1 MKTKEENP
9 YFIFDGLLEL
19 RDHAGD
25 LDAADLRRLKER
37 IALNAADPAA
47 ASALANLTGD
57 DWLSLYPAADSLRRP
72 DTGSAIETFLNTFGS
87 QNASETAQLEKL
99 IFNPTPDYAT
109 TLAMQEEERG
119 GSPAAPAT
127 AQDAMLDAFIA
138 SHPDGTAFAVEAAE
152 AAAVE
157 AAEAA
162 AAGTVAGTGEA
173 GTGEA
178 GTVRGRERPRTG
190 PPPAPAA
197 PAGGAAA
204 PAPVAPVSSS
214 LQESLAKSYI
224 RQGRYQKAFDI
235 ISELNLNNP
244 EKSAYFADQ
253 LRFLQKIIHIQQAR
267 EARKG

>member
-19 RDHAGD
+19 RDHAAG
-25 LDAADLRRLKER
+25 LSAGELRRLKER

-57 DWLSLYPAADSLRRP
+57 DWLSLYPAADTLRRP

-109 TLAMQEEERG
+109 TLAMQEER
-119 GSPAAPAT
+119 SDAPAAPAT
-127 AQDAMLDAFIA
+127 EQDAMLDAFIA

-152 AAAVE
+152 AAVEVASVPPVPQPEPEAPAVDT
-157 AAEAA
+157 AA
-162 AAGTVAGTGEA
+162 AK
-173 GTGEA
+173 
-178 GTVRGRERPRTG
+178 
-190 PPPAPAA
+190 
-197 PAGGAAA
+197 

-224 RQGRYQKAFDI
+224 RQGRFQKAYDI

-253 LRFLQKIIHIQQAR
+253 LRFLQKIIRIQQAR
-267 EARKG
+267 EARND

>member
-19 RDHAGD
+19 RDHAAG
-25 LDAADLRRLKER
+25 LSAGELRRLKER

-57 DWLSLYPAADSLRRP
+57 DWLSLYPAADTLRRP

-87 QNASETAQLEKL
+87 QNASETAQIEKL

-109 TLAMQEEERG
+109 TLAMQEER
-119 GSPAAPAT
+119 SDAPAAPAT
-127 AQDAMLDAFIA
+127 EQDAMLDAFIA

-152 AAAVE
+152 AAVEVASVPPVPQPEPEAPAVDT
-157 AAEAA
+157 AA
-162 AAGTVAGTGEA
+162 AK
-173 GTGEA
+173 
-178 GTVRGRERPRTG
+178 
-190 PPPAPAA
+190 
-197 PAGGAAA
+197 

-224 RQGRYQKAFDI
+224 RQGRFQKAYDI

-253 LRFLQKIIHIQQAR
+253 LRFLQKIIRIQQAR
-267 EARKG
+267 EARKD

>member
-19 RDHAGD
+19 RDHAAG
-25 LDAADLRRLKER
+25 LSAGELRRLKER

-57 DWLSLYPAADSLRRP
+57 DWLSLYPAADTLRRP

-109 TLAMQEEERG
+109 TLAMQEER
-119 GSPAAPAT
+119 SDTPAAPAT
-127 AQDAMLDAFIA
+127 EQDAMLDAFIA

-152 AAAVE
+152 AAVEVASVPPVPQPEPEAPAVDT
-157 AAEAA
+157 AA
-162 AAGTVAGTGEA
+162 AK
-173 GTGEA
+173 
-178 GTVRGRERPRTG
+178 
-190 PPPAPAA
+190 
-197 PAGGAAA
+197 

-224 RQGRYQKAFDI
+224 RQGRFQKAYDI

-253 LRFLQKIIHIQQAR
+253 LRFLQKIIRIQQAR
-267 EARKG
+267 EARKD

>member
-19 RDHAGD
+19 RDHAAG
-25 LDAADLRRLKER
+25 LSAGELRRLKER

-57 DWLSLYPAADSLRRP
+57 DWLSLYPAADTLRRP

-87 QNASETAQLEKL
+87 HNASETAQLEKL

-109 TLAMQEEERG
+109 TLAMQEER
-119 GSPAAPAT
+119 SDAPAAPAT
-127 AQDAMLDAFIA
+127 EQDAMLDAFIA

-152 AAAVE
+152 AAVEVASVPPVPQPEPEAPAVDT
-157 AAEAA
+157 AA
-162 AAGTVAGTGEA
+162 AK
-173 GTGEA
+173 
-178 GTVRGRERPRTG
+178 
-190 PPPAPAA
+190 
-197 PAGGAAA
+197 

-224 RQGRYQKAFDI
+224 RQGRFQKAYDI

-253 LRFLQKIIHIQQAR
+253 LRFLQKIIRIQQAR
-267 EARKG
+267 EARKD

>member
-1 MKTKEENP
+1 MKTKEVNP

-109 TLAMQEEERG
+109 TL
-119 GSPAAPAT
+119 
-127 AQDAMLDAFIA
+127 
-138 SHPDGTAFAVEAAE
+138 
-152 AAAVE
+152 
-157 AAEAA
+157 
-162 AAGTVAGTGEA
+162 
-173 GTGEA
+173 
-178 GTVRGRERPRTG
+178 
-190 PPPAPAA
+190 
-197 PAGGAAA
+197 
-204 PAPVAPVSSS
+204 S
-214 LQESLAKSYI
+214 L
-224 RQGRYQKAFDI
+224 
-235 ISELNLNNP
+235 
-244 EKSAYFADQ
+244 
-253 LRFLQKIIHIQQAR
+253 IHI
-267 EARKG
+267 

>member
-1 MKTKEENP
+1 MNTKEENP

-173 GTGEA
+173 GTVIGRA
-178 GTVRGRERPRTG
+178 RPITVTPTAPTG
-190 PPPAPAA
+190 D
-197 PAGGAAA
+197 AAA

-235 ISELNLNNP
+235 ISQLNLNNP

>member
-19 RDHAGD
+19 RDHAAG
-25 LDAADLRRLKER
+25 LSAGELRRLKER

-57 DWLSLYPAADSLRRP
+57 DWLSLYPAADTLRRP

-109 TLAMQEEERG
+109 TLAMQEER
-119 GSPAAPAT
+119 SDAPAAPAT
-127 AQDAMLDAFIA
+127 EQDAMLDAFIA

-152 AAAVE
+152 AAVEVASVPPMPQPEPEAPAVDT
-157 AAEAA
+157 AA
-162 AAGTVAGTGEA
+162 AK
-173 GTGEA
+173 
-178 GTVRGRERPRTG
+178 
-190 PPPAPAA
+190 
-197 PAGGAAA
+197 

-224 RQGRYQKAFDI
+224 RQGRFQKAYDI

-253 LRFLQKIIHIQQAR
+253 LRFLQKIIRIQQAR
-267 EARKG
+267 EARKD

>member
-109 TLAMQEEERG
+109 TLAMQEER
-119 GSPAAPAT
+119 SDAPAAPAT
-127 AQDAMLDAFIA
+127 EQDAMLDAFIA

-152 AAAVE
+152 AAVEVASVPPVPQPEPVAPAVDT
-157 AAEAA
+157 AA
-162 AAGTVAGTGEA
+162 AK
-173 GTGEA
+173 
-178 GTVRGRERPRTG
+178 
-190 PPPAPAA
+190 
-197 PAGGAAA
+197 

-224 RQGRYQKAFDI
+224 RQGRFQKAYDI

-253 LRFLQKIIHIQQAR
+253 LRFLQKIIRIQQAR
-267 EARKG
+267 EARKD

>member
-19 RDHAGD
+19 RDHAAG
-25 LDAADLRRLKER
+25 LSAGELRRLKER

-57 DWLSLYPAADSLRRP
+57 DWLSLYPAADTLRRP

-109 TLAMQEEERG
+109 TLAMQEER
-119 GSPAAPAT
+119 SDAPAAPAT
-127 AQDAMLDAFIA
+127 EQDAMLDAFIA
-138 SHPDGTAFAVEAAE
+138 SHPDGTAFAVEDAE
-152 AAAVE
+152 AAVEVASVPPVPQPEPEAPAVDT
-157 AAEAA
+157 AA
-162 AAGTVAGTGEA
+162 AK
-173 GTGEA
+173 
-178 GTVRGRERPRTG
+178 
-190 PPPAPAA
+190 
-197 PAGGAAA
+197 

-224 RQGRYQKAFDI
+224 RQGRFQKAYDI

-253 LRFLQKIIHIQQAR
+253 LRFLQKIIRIQQAR
-267 EARKG
+267 EARKD

>member
-162 AAGTVAGTGEA
+162 AAGTVIGRARPI
-173 GTGEA
+173 
-178 GTVRGRERPRTG
+178 TVTPT
-190 PPPAPAA
+190 APTA

>member
-138 SHPDGTAFAVEAAE
+138 SYPDGTAFAVEAAE

-173 GTGEA
+173 GTVIGRA
-178 GTVRGRERPRTG
+178 RPITVSPT
-190 PPPAPAA
+190 A

-253 LRFLQKIIHIQQAR
+253 LRFLQKIIHIQQVR

>member
-1 MKTKEENP
+1 
-9 YFIFDGLLEL
+9 
-19 RDHAGD
+19 
-25 LDAADLRRLKER
+25 
-37 IALNAADPAA
+37 
-47 ASALANLTGD
+47 
-57 DWLSLYPAADSLRRP
+57 
-72 DTGSAIETFLNTFGS
+72 
-87 QNASETAQLEKL
+87 
-99 IFNPTPDYAT
+99 
-109 TLAMQEEERG
+109 
-119 GSPAAPAT
+119 
-127 AQDAMLDAFIA
+127 MLDAFIA

-173 GTGEA
+173 GTVIGRA
-178 GTVRGRERPRTG
+178 RPITVTPT
-190 PPPAPAA
+190 ATA

>member
-19 RDHAGD
+19 RDHAAG
-25 LDAADLRRLKER
+25 LSAGELRRLKER

-57 DWLSLYPAADSLRRP
+57 DWLSLYPAADTLRRP

-109 TLAMQEEERG
+109 TLAMQEER
-119 GSPAAPAT
+119 SDAPAAPAT
-127 AQDAMLDAFIA
+127 EQDAMLDAFIA

-152 AAAVE
+152 AAVEVASVPPVPQPEPEAPAVDT
-157 AAEAA
+157 AA
-162 AAGTVAGTGEA
+162 AT
-173 GTGEA
+173 
-178 GTVRGRERPRTG
+178 
-190 PPPAPAA
+190 
-197 PAGGAAA
+197 AAA
-204 PAPVAPVSSS
+204 KPAPVAPVSSS

-224 RQGRYQKAFDI
+224 RQGRFQKAYDI

-253 LRFLQKIIHIQQAR
+253 LRFLQKIIRIQQAR
-267 EARKG
+267 EARKD

>member
-19 RDHAGD
+19 RDHAAG
-25 LDAADLRRLKER
+25 LSAGELRRLKER

-57 DWLSLYPAADSLRRP
+57 DWLSLYPAADTLRRP

-109 TLAMQEEERG
+109 TLAMQEER
-119 GSPAAPAT
+119 SDAPAAPAT
-127 AQDAMLDAFIA
+127 EQDAMLDAFIA

-152 AAAVE
+152 AAVEVASVPPVPQPETEAPAVDT
-157 AAEAA
+157 AA
-162 AAGTVAGTGEA
+162 AK
-173 GTGEA
+173 
-178 GTVRGRERPRTG
+178 
-190 PPPAPAA
+190 
-197 PAGGAAA
+197 

-224 RQGRYQKAFDI
+224 RQGRFQKAYDI

-253 LRFLQKIIHIQQAR
+253 LRFLQKIIRIQQAR
-267 EARKG
+267 EARKD

>member
-19 RDHAGD
+19 RDHAAG
-25 LDAADLRRLKER
+25 LSAGELRRLKER

-57 DWLSLYPAADSLRRP
+57 DWLSLYPAADTLRRP

-109 TLAMQEEERG
+109 TLAMQEER
-119 GSPAAPAT
+119 SDAPAAPAT
-127 AQDAMLDAFIA
+127 EQDAMLDAFIA

-152 AAAVE
+152 AAVEVASVPPVPQPEPEAPAVDT
-157 AAEAA
+157 AA
-162 AAGTVAGTGEA
+162 AT
-173 GTGEA
+173 
-178 GTVRGRERPRTG
+178 
-190 PPPAPAA
+190 
-197 PAGGAAA
+197 AAA
-204 PAPVAPVSSS
+204 KPAPVAPVSSS

-224 RQGRYQKAFDI
+224 RQGRFQKAYDI

-244 EKSAYFADQ
+244 EESAYFADQ
-253 LRFLQKIIHIQQAR
+253 VRFLQKIIRIQQAR
-267 EARKG
+267 EARKD

>member
-19 RDHAGD
+19 RDHAAG
-25 LDAADLRRLKER
+25 LSAGELRRLKER

-57 DWLSLYPAADSLRRP
+57 DWLSLYPAADTLGRP
-72 DTGSAIETFLNTFGS
+72 DTGSAIETFLNPFGS

-109 TLAMQEEERG
+109 TLAMQEER
-119 GSPAAPAT
+119 SDAPAAPAT
-127 AQDAMLDAFIA
+127 EQDAMLDAFIA

-152 AAAVE
+152 AAVEVASVPPVPQPEPEAPAVDT
-157 AAEAA
+157 AA
-162 AAGTVAGTGEA
+162 AT
-173 GTGEA
+173 
-178 GTVRGRERPRTG
+178 
-190 PPPAPAA
+190 
-197 PAGGAAA
+197 AAA
-204 PAPVAPVSSS
+204 KPAPVAPVSSS

-224 RQGRYQKAFDI
+224 RQGRFQKAYDI

-253 LRFLQKIIHIQQAR
+253 LRFLQKIIRIQQAR
-267 EARKG
+267 EARKD

>member
-19 RDHAGD
+19 RDHAAG
-25 LDAADLRRLKER
+25 LSAGELRRLKER

-57 DWLSLYPAADSLRRP
+57 DWLSLYPAADTLRRP

-109 TLAMQEEERG
+109 TLAMQEER
-119 GSPAAPAT
+119 SDAPAAPAT
-127 AQDAMLDAFIA
+127 EQDAMLDAFIA

-152 AAAVE
+152 AAVEVASVPPVPQPEPEAPAVDT
-157 AAEAA
+157 AA
-162 AAGTVAGTGEA
+162 AK
-173 GTGEA
+173 
-178 GTVRGRERPRTG
+178 
-190 PPPAPAA
+190 
-197 PAGGAAA
+197 

-214 LQESLAKSYI
+214 LQASLAKSYI
-224 RQGRYQKAFDI
+224 RQGRFQKAYDI

-253 LRFLQKIIHIQQAR
+253 LRFLQKIIRIQQAR
-267 EARKG
+267 EARKD

>member
-19 RDHAGD
+19 RDHAASLSAGE
-25 LDAADLRRLKER
+25 LRRLKER

-57 DWLSLYPAADSLRRP
+57 DWLSLYPAADTLRRP

-109 TLAMQEEERG
+109 TLAMQEER
-119 GSPAAPAT
+119 SDAPAAPAT
-127 AQDAMLDAFIA
+127 EQDAMLDAFIA

-152 AAAVE
+152 AAVEVASVPPVPQPEPEAPAVDT
-157 AAEAA
+157 AA
-162 AAGTVAGTGEA
+162 AK
-173 GTGEA
+173 
-178 GTVRGRERPRTG
+178 
-190 PPPAPAA
+190 
-197 PAGGAAA
+197 

-224 RQGRYQKAFDI
+224 RQGRFQKAYDI

-253 LRFLQKIIHIQQAR
+253 LRFLQKIIRIQQAR
-267 EARKG
+267 EARKD

>member
-119 GSPAAPAT
+119 GSSAAPTT

-162 AAGTVAGTGEA
+162 AAGTVAGTG

-178 GTVRGRERPRTG
+178 GTIVGRARPITVT
-190 PPPAPAA
+190 PTAPTA

>member
-19 RDHAGD
+19 RDHAAG
-25 LDAADLRRLKER
+25 LSAGELRRLKER

-109 TLAMQEEERG
+109 TLAMQEER
-119 GSPAAPAT
+119 SDAPAAPAT
-127 AQDAMLDAFIA
+127 EQDAMLDAFIA

-152 AAAVE
+152 AAVEVASVPPVPQPEPEAPAVDT
-157 AAEAA
+157 AA
-162 AAGTVAGTGEA
+162 AK
-173 GTGEA
+173 
-178 GTVRGRERPRTG
+178 
-190 PPPAPAA
+190 
-197 PAGGAAA
+197 

-224 RQGRYQKAFDI
+224 RQGRFQKAYDI

-253 LRFLQKIIHIQQAR
+253 LRFLQKIIRIQQAR
-267 EARKG
+267 EARKD

>member
-37 IALNAADPAA
+37 IALNAADPTA

-57 DWLSLYPAADSLRRP
+57 DWLSLYPAADTLRRP

-109 TLAMQEEERG
+109 TLAMQEER
-119 GSPAAPAT
+119 SDAPAAPAT
-127 AQDAMLDAFIA
+127 EQDAMLDAFIA

-152 AAAVE
+152 AAVEVASVPPVPQPEPEAPAVDT
-157 AAEAA
+157 AA
-162 AAGTVAGTGEA
+162 AK
-173 GTGEA
+173 
-178 GTVRGRERPRTG
+178 
-190 PPPAPAA
+190 
-197 PAGGAAA
+197 

-224 RQGRYQKAFDI
+224 RQGRFQKAYDI

-253 LRFLQKIIHIQQAR
+253 LRFLQKIIRIQQAR
-267 EARKG
+267 EARKD

>member
-19 RDHAGD
+19 RDHAAG
-25 LDAADLRRLKER
+25 LSAGELRRLKER

-57 DWLSLYPAADSLRRP
+57 DWLSLYPAADTLRRP
-72 DTGSAIETFLNTFGS
+72 DTGSAIETFLNTFGP

-109 TLAMQEEERG
+109 TLAMQEER
-119 GSPAAPAT
+119 SDAPAAPAT
-127 AQDAMLDAFIA
+127 EQDAMLDAFIA

-152 AAAVE
+152 AAVEVASVPPVPQPEPEAPAVDT
-157 AAEAA
+157 AA
-162 AAGTVAGTGEA
+162 AK
-173 GTGEA
+173 
-178 GTVRGRERPRTG
+178 
-190 PPPAPAA
+190 
-197 PAGGAAA
+197 

-224 RQGRYQKAFDI
+224 RQGRFQKAYDI

-253 LRFLQKIIHIQQAR
+253 LRFLQKIIRIQQAR
-267 EARKG
+267 EARKD

>member
-19 RDHAGD
+19 RDHAAG
-25 LDAADLRRLKER
+25 LSAGELRRLKER

-57 DWLSLYPAADSLRRP
+57 DWLSLYPAADTLRRP
-72 DTGSAIETFLNTFGS
+72 DTGSAIETFLNAFGS

-109 TLAMQEEERG
+109 TLAMQEER
-119 GSPAAPAT
+119 SDAPAAPAT
-127 AQDAMLDAFIA
+127 EQDAMLDAFIA

-152 AAAVE
+152 AAVEVASVPPVPQPEPEAPAVDT
-157 AAEAA
+157 AA
-162 AAGTVAGTGEA
+162 AK
-173 GTGEA
+173 
-178 GTVRGRERPRTG
+178 
-190 PPPAPAA
+190 
-197 PAGGAAA
+197 

-224 RQGRYQKAFDI
+224 RQGRFQKAYDI

-253 LRFLQKIIHIQQAR
+253 LRFLQKIIRIQQAR
-267 EARKG
+267 EARKD

>member
-19 RDHAGD
+19 RDHAAG
-25 LDAADLRRLKER
+25 LSAGELRRLKER

-57 DWLSLYPAADSLRRP
+57 DWLSLYPAADTLRRP

-109 TLAMQEEERG
+109 TLAMQEER
-119 GSPAAPAT
+119 SDAPAAPAT
-127 AQDAMLDAFIA
+127 EQDAMLDAFIA

-152 AAAVE
+152 AAVEVASVPPVPQPEPEAPAVDT
-157 AAEAA
+157 AA
-162 AAGTVAGTGEA
+162 AK
-173 GTGEA
+173 
-178 GTVRGRERPRTG
+178 
-190 PPPAPAA
+190 
-197 PAGGAAA
+197 

-224 RQGRYQKAFDI
+224 RQGRFQKAYDI

-253 LRFLQKIIHIQQAR
+253 LRFLQKIIRIQQAR
-267 EARKG
+267 EARKD

>member
-19 RDHAGD
+19 RDHAASLSAGE
-25 LDAADLRRLKER
+25 LRRLKER

-57 DWLSLYPAADSLRRP
+57 DWLSLYPAADTLRRP

-109 TLAMQEEERG
+109 TLAMQEER
-119 GSPAAPAT
+119 SDAPAAPAT
-127 AQDAMLDAFIA
+127 EQDAMLDAFIA

-152 AAAVE
+152 AAVEVASVPPVPQPEPEAPAVDT
-157 AAEAA
+157 AA
-162 AAGTVAGTGEA
+162 AK
-173 GTGEA
+173 
-178 GTVRGRERPRTG
+178 
-190 PPPAPAA
+190 
-197 PAGGAAA
+197 

-224 RQGRYQKAFDI
+224 RQGRFQKAYDI

>member
-1 MKTKEENP
+1 MKTNEENP

-19 RDHAGD
+19 RDHAAG
-25 LDAADLRRLKER
+25 LSAGELRRLKER

-57 DWLSLYPAADSLRRP
+57 DWLSLYPAADTLRRP

-109 TLAMQEEERG
+109 TLAMQEER
-119 GSPAAPAT
+119 SDAPAAPAT
-127 AQDAMLDAFIA
+127 EQDAMLDAFIA

-152 AAAVE
+152 AAVEVASVPPVPQPEPEAPAVDT
-157 AAEAA
+157 AA
-162 AAGTVAGTGEA
+162 AK
-173 GTGEA
+173 
-178 GTVRGRERPRTG
+178 
-190 PPPAPAA
+190 
-197 PAGGAAA
+197 

-224 RQGRYQKAFDI
+224 RQGRFQKAYDI

-253 LRFLQKIIHIQQAR
+253 LRFLQKIIRIQQAR
-267 EARKG
+267 EARKD

>member
-162 AAGTVAGTGEA
+162 AAGTVT

-178 GTVRGRERPRTG
+178 GTVIGRARPITVTST
-190 PPPAPAA
+190 APAA
-197 PAGGAAA
+197 PTALAGGAAA

>member
-1 MKTKEENP
+1 MRTKEENP

-19 RDHAGD
+19 RDHAAG
-25 LDAADLRRLKER
+25 LSAGELRRLKER

-57 DWLSLYPAADSLRRP
+57 DWLSLYPAADTLRRP

-109 TLAMQEEERG
+109 TLAMQEER
-119 GSPAAPAT
+119 SDAPAAPAT
-127 AQDAMLDAFIA
+127 EQDAMLDAFIA

-152 AAAVE
+152 AAVEVASVPPVPQPEPEAPAVDT
-157 AAEAA
+157 AA
-162 AAGTVAGTGEA
+162 AK
-173 GTGEA
+173 
-178 GTVRGRERPRTG
+178 
-190 PPPAPAA
+190 
-197 PAGGAAA
+197 

-224 RQGRYQKAFDI
+224 RQGRFQKAYDI

-253 LRFLQKIIHIQQAR
+253 LRFLQKIIRIQQAR
-267 EARKG
+267 EARKD

>member
-1 MKTKEENP
+1 MKAKEENP

-19 RDHAGD
+19 RDHAAG
-25 LDAADLRRLKER
+25 LSAGELRRLKER

-57 DWLSLYPAADSLRRP
+57 DWLSLYPAADTLRRP

-109 TLAMQEEERG
+109 TLAMQEER
-119 GSPAAPAT
+119 SDAPAAPAT
-127 AQDAMLDAFIA
+127 EQDAMLDAFIA

-152 AAAVE
+152 AAVEVASVPPVPQPEPEAPAVDT
-157 AAEAA
+157 AA
-162 AAGTVAGTGEA
+162 AK
-173 GTGEA
+173 
-178 GTVRGRERPRTG
+178 
-190 PPPAPAA
+190 
-197 PAGGAAA
+197 

-224 RQGRYQKAFDI
+224 RQGRFQKAYDI

-253 LRFLQKIIHIQQAR
+253 LRFLQKIIRIQQAR
-267 EARKG
+267 EARKD

>member
-152 AAAVE
+152 AAAV
-157 AAEAA
+157 
-162 AAGTVAGTGEA
+162 GTVAGTGGTA

-178 GTVRGRERPRTG
+178 GTVIGRARPITVT
-190 PPPAPAA
+190 PAA

>member
-173 GTGEA
+173 GTVSGRA
-178 GTVRGRERPRTG
+178 RPITVTPT
-190 PPPAPAA
+190 A

>member
-19 RDHAGD
+19 RDHAAG
-25 LDAADLRRLKER
+25 LSAGELRRLKER

-57 DWLSLYPAADSLRRP
+57 DWLSLYPAADTLRRP

-109 TLAMQEEERG
+109 TLAMQEER
-119 GSPAAPAT
+119 SDAPAAPAT
-127 AQDAMLDAFIA
+127 EQDAMVDAFIA

-152 AAAVE
+152 AAVEVASVPPVPQPEPEAPAVDT
-157 AAEAA
+157 AA
-162 AAGTVAGTGEA
+162 AK
-173 GTGEA
+173 
-178 GTVRGRERPRTG
+178 
-190 PPPAPAA
+190 
-197 PAGGAAA
+197 

-224 RQGRYQKAFDI
+224 RQGRFQKAYDI

-253 LRFLQKIIHIQQAR
+253 LRFLQKIIRIQQAR
-267 EARKG
+267 EARKD

>member
-19 RDHAGD
+19 RDR
-25 LDAADLRRLKER
+25 AADLSPDELRRLKER

-57 DWLSLYPAADSLRRP
+57 DWLSLYPAADTLRRP

-109 TLAMQEEERG
+109 TLAMQEER
-119 GSPAAPAT
+119 PDALAAPAT
-127 AQDAMLDAFIA
+127 EQDAMLDAFIA

-152 AAAVE
+152 TAAEVAAV
-157 AAEAA
+157 
-162 AAGTVAGTGEA
+162 
-173 GTGEA
+173 
-178 GTVRGRERPRTG
+178 
-190 PPPAPAA
+190 PPAPQPAPEA
-197 PAGGAAA
+197 PAVDTSAAK

-224 RQGRYQKAFDI
+224 RQGRFQKAYDI

-253 LRFLQKIIHIQQAR
+253 LRFLQKIIRIQQAR
-267 EARKG
+267 EARKD

>member
-25 LDAADLRRLKER
+25 LDAADLGRLKER

-57 DWLSLYPAADSLRRP
+57 DWLSLYPAADTLRRP

-99 IFNPTPDYAT
+99 IFNPTPDFAT
-109 TLAMQEEERG
+109 TLAMQEER
-119 GSPAAPAT
+119 SDAPAAPAT
-127 AQDAMLDAFIA
+127 EQDAMLDAFIA

-152 AAAVE
+152 AAVEVASVPPVPQPEPEAPAVDT
-157 AAEAA
+157 AA
-162 AAGTVAGTGEA
+162 AK
-173 GTGEA
+173 
-178 GTVRGRERPRTG
+178 
-190 PPPAPAA
+190 
-197 PAGGAAA
+197 

-224 RQGRYQKAFDI
+224 RQGRFQKAYDI

-253 LRFLQKIIHIQQAR
+253 LRFLQKIIRIQQAR
-267 EARKG
+267 EARKD

>member
-19 RDHAGD
+19 RDHAAG
-25 LDAADLRRLKER
+25 LSAGELRRLKER

-57 DWLSLYPAADSLRRP
+57 DWLSLYPAADTLRRP

-109 TLAMQEEERG
+109 TLAMQEER
-119 GSPAAPAT
+119 SDAPAAPAT
-127 AQDAMLDAFIA
+127 EQDAMLDAFIA

-152 AAAVE
+152 AAVEVASVPPVPQPEPEAPAVDT
-157 AAEAA
+157 AA
-162 AAGTVAGTGEA
+162 AK
-173 GTGEA
+173 
-178 GTVRGRERPRTG
+178 
-190 PPPAPAA
+190 
-197 PAGGAAA
+197 

-224 RQGRYQKAFDI
+224 RQGRFQKAYDI